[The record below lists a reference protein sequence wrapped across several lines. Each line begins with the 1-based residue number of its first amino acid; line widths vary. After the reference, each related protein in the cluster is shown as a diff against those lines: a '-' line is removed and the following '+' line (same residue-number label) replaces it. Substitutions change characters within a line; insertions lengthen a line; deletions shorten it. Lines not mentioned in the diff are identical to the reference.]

1 LYFEPL
7 TLEDVLEIVHV
18 EKPIGVVVQLGGQT
32 PLKLA
37 KGLEAAGVPILGTS
51 PDAIDAA
58 EDRRRFEALA
68 RKLGVTQPPAG
79 TADSLDEALKVAE
92 EIGYPVLV
100 RPSYVL
106 GGRAMRIV
114 YDVEE
119 LSGFFHEAARVA
131 PGHPVLIDSFLENA
145 FEADVDAICDG
156 ERVIIGGVMQHIE
169 DAGIHSGDSA
179 CVLPPYLI
187 TEDQVETMR
196 QHTRAFA
203 LALGVVGLINVQYA
217 VRDGIVYVI
226 EVNPRASRTIPFVSK
241 TTGVP
246 LASLAASVMAGRK
259 LEDMGLTDDPI
270 QPYVAVKEAV
280 FPFAKFPGVDVRL
293 GPEMKST
300 GEVMGI
306 ADSFGMAFA
315 KAQASVDG
323 ALPLEGTVFVTVNDL
338 DKAAVVPI
346 ARRFQELGFKLAATK
361 GTAKYL
367 RQRGILAT
375 PVLKVYEGRP
385 NGIDLIVSGQ
395 VHLLVNTP
403 LGKLTAHDDHSMRR
417 AALQHHVP
425 YTTTLSA
432 AAAACDAIIA
442 LKSRKGEVR
451 SLQEWHQLARETA
464 HA

>member
-1 LYFEPL
+1 
-7 TLEDVLEIVHV
+7 
-18 EKPIGVVVQLGGQT
+18 
-32 PLKLA
+32 
-37 KGLEAAGVPILGTS
+37 
-51 PDAIDAA
+51 
-58 EDRRRFEALA
+58 
-68 RKLGVTQPPAG
+68 
-79 TADSLDEALKVAE
+79 
-92 EIGYPVLV
+92 
-100 RPSYVL
+100 
-106 GGRAMRIV
+106 
-114 YDVEE
+114 
-119 LSGFFHEAARVA
+119 
-131 PGHPVLIDSFLENA
+131 
-145 FEADVDAICDG
+145 
-156 ERVIIGGVMQHIE
+156 
-169 DAGIHSGDSA
+169 
-179 CVLPPYLI
+179 
-187 TEDQVETMR
+187 
-196 QHTRAFA
+196 
-203 LALGVVGLINVQYA
+203 
-217 VRDGIVYVI
+217 
-226 EVNPRASRTIPFVSK
+226 
-241 TTGVP
+241 
-246 LASLAASVMAGRK
+246 
-259 LEDMGLTDDPI
+259 
-270 QPYVAVKEAV
+270 VAVKEAV